1 MQSKKKTPVSVLRA
15 ELGLTVEEF
24 AKLIEKSV
32 STVTSLE
39 TGRLELSD
47 ETALKISGETGVAM
61 EWLAEGN
68 PKEKP
73 YTTDEVDGSRH
84 PYTKDLFEQI
94 QAHKKKGITYPRKPE
109 QRLVGAIAVILDWI
123 SVHNLAHEAG
133 RSELAVYLIRQ
144 FLDGLVERLGKD
156 DAAMMQINKGARI
169 IDASGSEW
177 IFSQSNEEAGMKGIT
192 LEKVGPGKRTPKK

>member
-1 MQSKKKTPVSVLRA
+1 MQSKKKTSVAVLRT

-47 ETALKISGETGVAM
+47 ETALKISDETGVAM
-61 EWLAEGN
+61 EWLMGGN

-73 YTTDEVDGSRH
+73 YTTDEVDDSRH

-94 QAHKKKGITYPRKPE
+94 QAYKKKGITYPRKPE
-109 QRLVGAIAVILDWI
+109 RRLIGAIAVVLDWI

-133 RSELAVYLIRQ
+133 RSELAVYLMRQ
-144 FLDGLVERLGKD
+144 FLDGLAERLGKD
-156 DAAMMQINKGARI
+156 DAAMMQINEGARI

-192 LEKVGPGKRTPKK
+192 LEKVASGKRSKK

>member
-1 MQSKKKTPVSVLRA
+1 MQSKKKTSVAVLRT

-47 ETALKISGETGVAM
+47 ETASKISGETGVAI

-73 YTTDEVDGSRH
+73 YRTDEVDSSRH
-84 PYTKDLFEQI
+84 PYKKDLFEQI
-94 QAHKKKGITYPRKPE
+94 QAYKKKGITYPRKPE
-109 QRLVGAIAVILDWI
+109 QRLVGAIAVVLDWI
-123 SVHNLAHEAG
+123 SLHNLAHEAG
-133 RSELAVYLIRQ
+133 RSELAVYLMRQ

-156 DAAMMQINKGARI
+156 MR
-169 IDASGSEW
+169 
-177 IFSQSNEEAGMKGIT
+177 
-192 LEKVGPGKRTPKK
+192 R